1 MSYPIIDIRSRPAL
15 LDNFYGATPGTASFE
30 VAKWLNRRTGSH
42 QDDHFVRSLTLE
54 GYVEEIREAGISQAV
69 VVGRDTPGLSISN
82 DRIHELTS
90 PYSELIGFGSV
101 DPQARGADAAVGEV
115 ERSIKVLGQRAINI
129 EPGFGEPALLPDDA
143 VFFPVYEA
151 CQQLG
156 VPVCLMSG
164 PTTPDL
170 DYNDPSA
177 VGRVARAFPQLQII
191 CYHGFYPRVDEIV
204 GVAFRYEN
212 VHLVPDMYLFAPGG
226 KLYFE
231 AANGVLQDQFLF
243 GTSYPFRA
251 MRQTVDDF
259 IALGWKDSVLE
270 KVLSGNAKR
279 LLKL

>member
-1 MSYPIIDIRSRPAL
+1 MTYPIIDIRSRPAL
-15 LDNFYGATPGTASFE
+15 LDDFYGATPGTASFE

-42 QDDHFVRSLTLE
+42 QDDHFLRSLTLE
-54 GYVEEIREAGISQAV
+54 GYVEEVREAGITQAV

-90 PYSELIGFGSV
+90 PYPELIGLGSV
-101 DPQARGADAAVGEV
+101 DPQARGADAAVREV

-129 EPGFGEPALLPDDA
+129 EPGFGEPALLPDDS

-251 MRQTVDDF
+251 MKQTLDDF
-259 IALGWKDSVLE
+259 SALGWKNSVLE

>member
-1 MSYPIIDIRSRPAL
+1 MTYPIIDIRSRPAL
-15 LDNFYGATPGTASFE
+15 LDDFYGATPGTASFE
-30 VAKWLNRRTGSH
+30 VAKWLNRRTGSLR
-42 QDDHFVRSLTLE
+42 DDHFVRSLTLE
-54 GYVEEIREAGISQAV
+54 GYVEEIRESGIAQAV

-82 DRIHELTS
+82 DRIYELTRAY
-90 PYSELIGFGSV
+90 PELIGLGSV
-101 DPQARGADAAVGEV
+101 DPQARGADTAAGEV
-115 ERSIKVLGQRAINI
+115 ERSIKVLGLRAINI
-129 EPGFGEPALLPDDA
+129 EPGFGEPALLPDNP

-177 VGRVARAFPQLQII
+177 VGRVARAFPQLQIV

-251 MRQTVDDF
+251 MKQTLDDF